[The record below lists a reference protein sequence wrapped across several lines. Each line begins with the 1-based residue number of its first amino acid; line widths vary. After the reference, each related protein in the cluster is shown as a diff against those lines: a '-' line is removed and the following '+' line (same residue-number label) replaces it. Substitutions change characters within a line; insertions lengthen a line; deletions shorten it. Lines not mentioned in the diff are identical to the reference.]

1 MRRLSIAVT
10 ALAALLGALL
20 LAWAVWLIA
29 TPDEDGGR
37 RPAGLFM
44 LAFTVV
50 VVAIAWFLARPGR
63 GRTNRRR

>member
-1 MRRLSIAVT
+1 VRRLSIAVT
-10 ALAALLGALL
+10 ALAALFAALL

-63 GRTNRRR
+63 RTNRRR